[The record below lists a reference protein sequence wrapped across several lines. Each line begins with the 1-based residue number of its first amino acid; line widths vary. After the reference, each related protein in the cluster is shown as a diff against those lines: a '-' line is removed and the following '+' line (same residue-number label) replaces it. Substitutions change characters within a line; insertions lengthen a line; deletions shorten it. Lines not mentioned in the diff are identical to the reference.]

1 MTSIAKIQEEILALS
16 ETDYLQLKQW
26 FDELKWN
33 KWDRQI
39 EEDSNAGRLDFLID
53 EAREAKEKGTLKN
66 LEDL

>member
-1 MTSIAKIQEEILALS
+1 MTRIAKMQEEILALS

-53 EAREAKEKGTLKN
+53 EAREAKETGTLKN

>member
-1 MTSIAKIQEEILALS
+1 MTRIAKIQEEILALS

-26 FDELKWN
+26 FDELKWD

-39 EEDSNAGRLDFLID
+39 EEDSNAGKLDFLIA
-53 EAREAKEKGTLKN
+53 EAREAKENGTLKN